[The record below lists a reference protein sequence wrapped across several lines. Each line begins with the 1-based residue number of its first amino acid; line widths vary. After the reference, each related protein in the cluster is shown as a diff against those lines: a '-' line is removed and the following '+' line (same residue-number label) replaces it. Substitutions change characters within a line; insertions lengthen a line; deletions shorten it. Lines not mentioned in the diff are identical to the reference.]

1 MNTKTPNEIQFEK
14 MEQAF
19 DLIEVMQKAAEDL
32 SVSFDELSNLIDIPH
47 NRPEFADYTSSLD
60 CKLTYFE
67 PRNNTKW
74 FELEENG
81 LPNKPKEPQSFQVF
95 DIVLFRPSISS
106 EETVWLPLNNLPC
119 SAGNVELVNNLFQQA
134 WLHKTEVNTA
144 TLRQLVDFSKLN
156 SDTSLEWRRCM
167 RSQNNNTDNLAVKI
181 LDEIHIL
188 PKQIKIAQRKLSNL
202 VEIINTIR
210 PTNHL
215 LNQEDLI
222 NHLHNQQVKQPR
234 EENNERSRGAITKA
248 QRSNAFK
255 PNQQPPAA
263 N

>member
-1 MNTKTPNEIQFEK
+1 MTKSYNEIQFEK
-14 MEQAF
+14 VTKAYA
-19 DLIEVMQKAAEDL
+19 LIEVMQKAANDL
-32 SVSFDELSNLIDIPH
+32 EVSFDALSNLIDIPH
-47 NRPEFADYTSSLD
+47 NRPEFSDYTSSLD

-95 DIVLFRPSISS
+95 DIVLFRTSISS

-119 SAGNVELVNNLFQQA
+119 SAGNADLVNNLFQQA

-215 LNQEDLI
+215 LNREDLI
-222 NHLHNQQVKQPR
+222 NTLHNQQVKQPR

-248 QRSNAFK
+248 QRSNAFTSTK
-255 PNQQPPAA
+255 QPPAA